1 MSGLP
6 PSKLLDA
13 ANLRRSFLWHF
24 CQPKRLDDGKPSWLR
39 RFGHEIDRPDR
50 GFGATKRLPRV
61 TIDFKYVNMT
71 DVNSGR
77 PSTPRM
83 AAPAAPGASPA
94 DVAEDASPEAVQL
107 VELLFFAYRD
117 FTGDADAILAEFGYG
132 RAHHR
137 VLHFIT
143 RYPGLR
149 VADLLLI
156 LNITKQ
162 SLARVL
168 RQLVEGGLVVQA
180 AGDTDR
186 RERRLHVTAAGKA
199 LMRRLVSAQTR
210 RIRRA
215 TGLSGPG
222 ADAAIRRFLTAMIEP
237 ETREMVS
244 SLLDLPKLSKG
255 LNGEFQP

>member
-1 MSGLP
+1 MTVAAASGTP
-6 PSKLLDA
+6 VHDA
-13 ANLRRSFLWHF
+13 ADEL
-24 CQPKRLDDGKPSWLR
+24 
-39 RFGHEIDRPDR
+39 
-50 GFGATKRLPRV
+50 
-61 TIDFKYVNMT
+61 
-71 DVNSGR
+71 
-77 PSTPRM
+77 
-83 AAPAAPGASPA
+83 
-94 DVAEDASPEAVQL
+94 SPEVVQL

-117 FTGDADAILAEFGYG
+117 FTGDADAILAEYGYG

-168 RQLVEGGLVVQA
+168 RQLVESGLVIQS

-186 RERRLHVTAAGKA
+186 RERRLHVTPSGRA
-199 LMRRLVSAQTR
+199 LMHRLVGAQVR

-215 TGLSGPG
+215 VGLSGHG
-222 ADAAIRRFLTAMIEP
+222 AEAAVRRFLTAMIEP
-237 ETREMVS
+237 ETRDMIAT
-244 SLLDLPKLSKG
+244 LLDLPKLPKD
-255 LNGEFQP
+255 LNGELQP

>member
-1 MSGLP
+1 
-6 PSKLLDA
+6 
-13 ANLRRSFLWHF
+13 
-24 CQPKRLDDGKPSWLR
+24 
-39 RFGHEIDRPDR
+39 
-50 GFGATKRLPRV
+50 
-61 TIDFKYVNMT
+61 MT
-71 DVNSGR
+71 DVNSSR
-77 PSTPRM
+77 PSAPRM
-83 AAPAAPGASPA
+83 TVAAPTGASSPDAA
-94 DVAEDASPEAVQL
+94 DEPSPEVVQ
-107 VELLFFAYRD
+107 VIELLFFAYRD
-117 FTGDADAILAEFGYG
+117 FTGDADAILAEYGYG

-168 RQLVEGGLVVQA
+168 RQLVESGLVVQS

-186 RERRLHVTAAGKA
+186 RERRLHVTPAGRA
-199 LMRRLVSAQTR
+199 LMRRLVGAQTR

-215 TGLSGPG
+215 LGLSGSG

-237 ETREMVS
+237 ETRKMIS
-244 SLLDLPKLSKG
+244 TLLNLPKLSKD
-255 LNGEFQP
+255 LNGELQP

>member
-1 MSGLP
+1 MSATAAP
-6 PSKLLDA
+6 EAALLDV
-13 ANLRRSFLWHF
+13 ANE
-24 CQPKRLDDGKPSWLR
+24 P
-39 RFGHEIDRPDR
+39 
-50 GFGATKRLPRV
+50 
-61 TIDFKYVNMT
+61 
-71 DVNSGR
+71 
-77 PSTPRM
+77 
-83 AAPAAPGASPA
+83 
-94 DVAEDASPEAVQL
+94 SPESVQL
-107 VELLFFAYRD
+107 IELFFFAYRD
-117 FTGDADAILAEFGYG
+117 FTGDADAILAEYGYG

-168 RQLVEGGLVVQA
+168 RQLVESGLVIQS

-186 RERRLHVTAAGKA
+186 RERRLHVTPAGRA
-199 LMRRLVSAQTR
+199 LMRRLVGAQTR

-215 TGLSGPG
+215 IGLSGSG

-244 SLLDLPKLSKG
+244 TLLNLPKLSKDH
-255 LNGEFQP
+255 NGELQP

>member
-1 MSGLP
+1 MT
-6 PSKLLDA
+6 A
-13 ANLRRSFLWHF
+13 TT
-24 CQPKRLDDGKPSWLR
+24 KP
-39 RFGHEIDRPDR
+39 G
-50 GFGATKRLPRV
+50 
-61 TIDFKYVNMT
+61 
-71 DVNSGR
+71 
-77 PSTPRM
+77 
-83 AAPAAPGASPA
+83 AAPG
-94 DVAEDASPEAVQL
+94 DVSEDASPEAVQL
-107 VELLFFAYRD
+107 IELLFFAYRD

-168 RQLVEGGLVVQA
+168 RQLVEGGLVVQS

-186 RERRLHVTAAGKA
+186 RERRLHVTPGGRA
-199 LMRRLVSAQTR
+199 LMRRLVGAQTR

-215 TGLSGPG
+215 TGLSGAG
-222 ADAAIRRFLTAMIEP
+222 ADAAIRRFLAAMIEP

-244 SLLDLPKLSKG
+244 ALLNVPKMSKD
-255 LNGEFQP
+255 LNGGFQP

>member
-1 MSGLP
+1 
-6 PSKLLDA
+6 
-13 ANLRRSFLWHF
+13 
-24 CQPKRLDDGKPSWLR
+24 
-39 RFGHEIDRPDR
+39 
-50 GFGATKRLPRV
+50 
-61 TIDFKYVNMT
+61 MT
-71 DVNSGR
+71 AS
-77 PSTPRM
+77 
-83 AAPAAPGASPA
+83 AAPNATAVAATEE
-94 DVAEDASPEAVQL
+94 VSPETVQL
-107 VELLFFAYRD
+107 IELLFFAYRD

-149 VADLLLI
+149 VADVLLI

-168 RQLVEGGLVVQA
+168 RQLVEGGLVVQS

-199 LMRRLVSAQTR
+199 LTR
-210 RIRRA
+210 GVRRA
-215 TGLSGPG
+215 AGVSGNG
-222 ADAAIRRFLTAMIEP
+222 AEAAIRRFLTAMIEP
-237 ETREMVS
+237 ETRAMVTA
-244 SLLDLPKLSKG
+244 LLDLPDPPKD

>member
-1 MSGLP
+1 MTVSTASGTSAL
-6 PSKLLDA
+6 
-13 ANLRRSFLWHF
+13 
-24 CQPKRLDDGKPSWLR
+24 
-39 RFGHEIDRPDR
+39 
-50 GFGATKRLPRV
+50 
-61 TIDFKYVNMT
+61 
-71 DVNSGR
+71 
-77 PSTPRM
+77 
-83 AAPAAPGASPA
+83 
-94 DVAEDASPEAVQL
+94 DVADEPSPEAVQL
-107 VELLFFAYRD
+107 IELLFFAYRD
-117 FTGDADAILAEFGYG
+117 FTGDADAILAEYGYG

-168 RQLVEGGLVVQA
+168 RQLVESGLVVQS

-186 RERRLHVTAAGKA
+186 RERRLHVTPAGRA
-199 LMRRLVSAQTR
+199 LMRRLVGAQAR

-215 TGLSGPG
+215 VSLTGNG
-222 ADAAIRRFLTAMIEP
+222 AEAVVRRFLTAMIEP

-244 SLLDLPKLSKG
+244 TLLNLPKLPND
-255 LNGEFQP
+255 LNGELQP

>member
-1 MSGLP
+1 
-6 PSKLLDA
+6 
-13 ANLRRSFLWHF
+13 
-24 CQPKRLDDGKPSWLR
+24 
-39 RFGHEIDRPDR
+39 
-50 GFGATKRLPRV
+50 
-61 TIDFKYVNMT
+61 MT
-71 DVNSGR
+71 AS
-77 PSTPRM
+77 
-83 AAPAAPGASPA
+83 AAPNATAIASMDEVP
-94 DVAEDASPEAVQL
+94 PEAVQL
-107 VELLFFAYRD
+107 IELLFFAYRD

-149 VADLLLI
+149 VADILLI

-168 RQLVEGGLVVQA
+168 RQLVEGGLVVQS

-186 RERRLHVTAAGKA
+186 RERRLHVTVAGKA
-199 LMRRLVSAQTR
+199 LMRRLVDAQTQ

-222 ADAAIRRFLTAMIEP
+222 AEAAIRRFLSAMIEP
-237 ETREMVS
+237 ETRAMVTA
-244 SLLDLPKLSKG
+244 LLDLPDPPKDR
-255 LNGEFQP
+255 NGEFKP

>member
-1 MSGLP
+1 MA
-6 PSKLLDA
+6 A
-13 ANLRRSFLWHF
+13 ANARRSFLWRLSAPLRRDDGNPSW
-24 CQPKRLDDGKPSWLR
+24 PKRFASCA
-39 RFGHEIDRPDR
+39 DRPN
-50 GFGATKRLPRV
+50 GAFNAIKRLPRV

-83 AAPAAPGASPA
+83 AMPAVPGASPA
-94 DVAEDASPEAVQL
+94 DVADEASPEAVQL

-168 RQLVEGGLVVQA
+168 RQLVEGGLVIQA

-186 RERRLHVTAAGKA
+186 RERRLHVTTAGKA

-215 TGLSGPG
+215 TGLSGAG
-222 ADAAIRRFLTAMIEP
+222 ADVAIRRFLTAMIEP
-237 ETREMVS
+237 ETHEMVS
-244 SLLDLPKLSKG
+244 ALLDLPKLSKD
-255 LNGEFQP
+255 LNGGLQP

>member
-1 MSGLP
+1 MVENHPGIGSSDVMPIARIGP
-6 PSKLLDA
+6 
-13 ANLRRSFLWHF
+13 
-24 CQPKRLDDGKPSWLR
+24 
-39 RFGHEIDRPDR
+39 FGV
-50 GFGATKRLPRV
+50 TKRLPRV

-71 DVNSGR
+71 DVNSDR

-83 AAPAAPGASPA
+83 TASVSPKPASITA
-94 DVAEDASPEAVQL
+94 AEDASPESVQL
-107 VELLFFAYRD
+107 IELLFFAYRD

-149 VADLLLI
+149 VADVLLI

-168 RQLVEGGLVVQA
+168 RQLVEGGLVIQS

-199 LMRRLVSAQTR
+199 LMRRLVDAQTR

-215 TGLSGPG
+215 TGLSGNG
-222 ADAAIRRFLTAMIEP
+222 AETAIRRFLTAMIEP
-237 ETREMVS
+237 ETRAMVTA
-244 SLLDLPKLSKG
+244 LLDPPVSPKD

>member
-1 MSGLP
+1 
-6 PSKLLDA
+6 
-13 ANLRRSFLWHF
+13 
-24 CQPKRLDDGKPSWLR
+24 
-39 RFGHEIDRPDR
+39 
-50 GFGATKRLPRV
+50 
-61 TIDFKYVNMT
+61 MT
-71 DVNSGR
+71 
-77 PSTPRM
+77 
-83 AAPAAPGASPA
+83 APAAPNAGENAA
-94 DVAEDASPEAVQL
+94 AITATEEVSPETVQL
-107 VELLFFAYRD
+107 IELLFFAYRD

-149 VADLLLI
+149 VADVLLI

-168 RQLVEGGLVVQA
+168 RQLVEGDLVVQS

-199 LMRRLVSAQTR
+199 LMRRLVDAQTR
-210 RIRRA
+210 RVRRA
-215 TGLSGPG
+215 AGLSGNG
-222 ADAAIRRFLTAMIEP
+222 AEAAIRRFLTAMIEP
-237 ETREMVS
+237 ETRAMVTA
-244 SLLDLPKLSKG
+244 LLDLPDPPKD

>member
-1 MSGLP
+1 MVENHPGCGSSDVTP
-6 PSKLLDA
+6 IARD
-13 ANLRRSFLWHF
+13 RSF
-24 CQPKRLDDGKPSWLR
+24 SV
-39 RFGHEIDRPDR
+39 
-50 GFGATKRLPRV
+50 TKRLPWV

-71 DVNSGR
+71 DVNSDR

-83 AAPAAPGASPA
+83 TASTAPRAGDNAAAIAVN
-94 DVAEDASPEAVQL
+94 DEVSPEAVQL
-107 VELLFFAYRD
+107 IELLFFAYRD

-149 VADLLLI
+149 VADVLLI

-162 SLARVL
+162 SLSRVL
-168 RQLVEGGLVVQA
+168 RQLVEGGLVVQS

-186 RERRLHVTAAGKA
+186 RERRLHVTVAGKA
-199 LMRRLVSAQTR
+199 LMRRLVDAQTR

-215 TGLSGPG
+215 TGLSGAG
-222 ADAAIRRFLTAMIEP
+222 AETAIRRFLSAMIEP
-237 ETREMVS
+237 ETRAMVTA
-244 SLLDLPKLSKG
+244 LLDLPDPPKD

>member
-1 MSGLP
+1 
-6 PSKLLDA
+6 
-13 ANLRRSFLWHF
+13 
-24 CQPKRLDDGKPSWLR
+24 
-39 RFGHEIDRPDR
+39 
-50 GFGATKRLPRV
+50 
-61 TIDFKYVNMT
+61 
-71 DVNSGR
+71 
-77 PSTPRM
+77 M
-83 AAPAAPGASPA
+83 AAPVASGMSPSDAP
-94 DVAEDASPEAVQL
+94 EETSPEAVQL
-107 VELLFFAYRD
+107 IELLFFAYRD
-117 FTGDADAILAEFGYG
+117 FTGDADTILAEFGYG

-149 VADLLLI
+149 VAALLLI

-186 RERRLHVTAAGKA
+186 RERRLHVTPAGKA
-199 LMRRLVSAQTR
+199 LMRRLVSAQAR
-210 RIRRA
+210 RIRHA
-215 TGLSGPG
+215 TGLSGAG

-244 SLLDLPKLSKG
+244 ALFKLPKLPKD
-255 LNGEFQP
+255 LNGGFQP

>member
-1 MSGLP
+1 
-6 PSKLLDA
+6 
-13 ANLRRSFLWHF
+13 
-24 CQPKRLDDGKPSWLR
+24 
-39 RFGHEIDRPDR
+39 
-50 GFGATKRLPRV
+50 
-61 TIDFKYVNMT
+61 MT
-71 DVNSGR
+71 AS
-77 PSTPRM
+77 
-83 AAPAAPGASPA
+83 AAPNAPPVAA
-94 DVAEDASPEAVQL
+94 AEEVSPEAVQL
-107 VELLFFAYRD
+107 IELLFFAYRD

-149 VADLLLI
+149 VADILLI

-168 RQLVEGGLVVQA
+168 RQLVEGGLVVQS

-199 LMRRLVSAQTR
+199 LMRRLVDAQTR

-215 TGLSGPG
+215 TGLSGTG
-222 ADAAIRRFLTAMIEP
+222 AEAAIRRFLSAMIEP
-237 ETREMVS
+237 ETRAMVTA
-244 SLLDLPKLSKG
+244 LLDLPDPPKD

>member
-1 MSGLP
+1 MVENHLACGSSDVTRIAPEG
-6 PSKLLDA
+6 
-13 ANLRRSFLWHF
+13 SF
-24 CQPKRLDDGKPSWLR
+24 SV
-39 RFGHEIDRPDR
+39 
-50 GFGATKRLPRV
+50 TKRLPWV

-71 DVNSGR
+71 DVNSDR

-83 AAPAAPGASPA
+83 TGSTVPRAGDTAAAIAVT
-94 DVAEDASPEAVQL
+94 DEASPEAVQL
-107 VELLFFAYRD
+107 IELLFFAYRD

-149 VADLLLI
+149 VADVLLI

-168 RQLVEGGLVVQA
+168 RQLVEGGLVVQS

-199 LMRRLVSAQTR
+199 LMRRLVDAQTR

-215 TGLSGPG
+215 TGLSGAG
-222 ADAAIRRFLTAMIEP
+222 AEAAIRRFLSAMIEP
-237 ETREMVS
+237 ETRAMVTA
-244 SLLDLPKLSKG
+244 LLDLPDPPKD

>member
-1 MSGLP
+1 MTVAAASGTP
-6 PSKLLDA
+6 AHDA
-13 ANLRRSFLWHF
+13 ADE
-24 CQPKRLDDGKPSWLR
+24 P
-39 RFGHEIDRPDR
+39 
-50 GFGATKRLPRV
+50 
-61 TIDFKYVNMT
+61 
-71 DVNSGR
+71 
-77 PSTPRM
+77 
-83 AAPAAPGASPA
+83 
-94 DVAEDASPEAVQL
+94 SPEVVQL

-117 FTGDADAILAEFGYG
+117 FTSDADAILAEYGYG

-168 RQLVEGGLVVQA
+168 RQLVESGLVVQS

-186 RERRLHVTAAGKA
+186 RERRLHVTPSGRA
-199 LMRRLVSAQTR
+199 LMRRLVGAQVR

-215 TGLSGPG
+215 IGLSGNGG
-222 ADAAIRRFLTAMIEP
+222 AEAAVRRFLTAMIEP
-237 ETREMVS
+237 ETRDMVAP
-244 SLLDLPKLSKG
+244 LLDLPKLPKD
-255 LNGEFQP
+255 LNGELQP

>member
-1 MSGLP
+1 MTVPAASGLP
-6 PSKLLDA
+6 
-13 ANLRRSFLWHF
+13 H
-24 CQPKRLDDGKPSWLR
+24 
-39 RFGHEIDRPDR
+39 
-50 GFGATKRLPRV
+50 
-61 TIDFKYVNMT
+61 
-71 DVNSGR
+71 
-77 PSTPRM
+77 
-83 AAPAAPGASPA
+83 A
-94 DVAEDASPEAVQL
+94 DVGEDPSPEAVQL
-107 VELLFFAYRD
+107 IELLFFAYRD
-117 FTGDADAILAEFGYG
+117 FTGDADAILAEYGYG

-168 RQLVEGGLVVQA
+168 RQLVEGDLVVQS

-186 RERRLHVTAAGKA
+186 RERRLHVTPAGRA
-199 LMRRLVSAQTR
+199 LMRRLVGAQAR
-210 RIRRA
+210 RIKRA
-215 TGLSGPG
+215 TGLSGNG

-244 SLLDLPKLSKG
+244 TMLNLPKLSKD
-255 LNGEFQP
+255 LNGELQP

>member
-1 MSGLP
+1 
-6 PSKLLDA
+6 
-13 ANLRRSFLWHF
+13 
-24 CQPKRLDDGKPSWLR
+24 
-39 RFGHEIDRPDR
+39 
-50 GFGATKRLPRV
+50 
-61 TIDFKYVNMT
+61 MT
-71 DVNSGR
+71 V
-77 PSTPRM
+77 
-83 AAPAAPGASPA
+83 PAASGAPHGTA
-94 DVAEDASPEAVQL
+94 VDEPTPEAVQL
-107 VELLFFAYRD
+107 IELLFFAYRD
-117 FTGDADAILAEFGYG
+117 FTGDADAILAEYGYG

-168 RQLVEGGLVVQA
+168 RQLVEGGLVVQS

-186 RERRLHVTAAGKA
+186 RERRLHVTPSGRA
-199 LMRRLVSAQTR
+199 LMRRLLSAQTR

-215 TGLSGPG
+215 ARLSGNG

-237 ETREMVS
+237 ETREMVTT
-244 SLLDLPKLSKG
+244 LLDLPKLSKD
-255 LNGEFQP
+255 LNGELQP

>member
-1 MSGLP
+1 MENHAGSGSSDVTP
-6 PSKLLDA
+6 IA
-13 ANLRRSFLWHF
+13 RGGSF
-24 CQPKRLDDGKPSWLR
+24 GV
-39 RFGHEIDRPDR
+39 
-50 GFGATKRLPRV
+50 TKRLPRV

-71 DVNSGR
+71 DVNSDR

-83 AAPAAPGASPA
+83 TASAAPNAAAIA
-94 DVAEDASPEAVQL
+94 ATEEVSPETVQL
-107 VELLFFAYRD
+107 IELFFFAYRD

-149 VADLLLI
+149 VADILLI

-168 RQLVEGGLVVQA
+168 RQLVEGGLVVQS

-199 LMRRLVSAQTR
+199 LMRRLMDAQTR

-215 TGLSGPG
+215 TGLSGTG
-222 ADAAIRRFLTAMIEP
+222 AEAAIRRFLTAMIEP
-237 ETREMVS
+237 ETRAMVTA
-244 SLLDLPKLSKG
+244 LLDLPDPPKN
-255 LNGEFQP
+255 LNGEFHP

>member
-1 MSGLP
+1 MTV
-6 PSKLLDA
+6 A
-13 ANLRRSFLWHF
+13 AS
-24 CQPKRLDDGKPSWLR
+24 
-39 RFGHEIDRPDR
+39 
-50 GFGATKRLPRV
+50 A
-61 TIDFKYVNMT
+61 
-71 DVNSGR
+71 
-77 PSTPRM
+77 
-83 AAPAAPGASPA
+83 GASSP
-94 DVAEDASPEAVQL
+94 DVADETSPEVVQL
-107 VELLFFAYRD
+107 IELLFFAYRD
-117 FTGDADAILAEFGYG
+117 FTGDADAILAEYGYG

-168 RQLVEGGLVVQA
+168 RQLVESGLVVQS

-186 RERRLHVTAAGKA
+186 RERRLHVTPAGRA
-199 LMRRLVSAQTR
+199 LMRRLVGAQVR

-215 TGLSGPG
+215 VGASGNG

-237 ETREMVS
+237 ETRKMIS
-244 SLLDLPKLSKG
+244 TLLNLPLLSKD
-255 LNGEFQP
+255 LNGELQP